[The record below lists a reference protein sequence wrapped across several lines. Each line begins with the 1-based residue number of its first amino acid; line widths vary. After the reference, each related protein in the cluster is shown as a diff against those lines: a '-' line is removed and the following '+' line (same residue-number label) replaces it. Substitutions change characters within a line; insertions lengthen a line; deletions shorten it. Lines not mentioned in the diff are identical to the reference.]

1 MNWKNM
7 TLAGKIATV
16 ISGIAVAVWLIH
28 QIKPDLFP
36 IDPTYPSISLFT
48 LCEAVVCWK
57 TRRKWSYLLIAAAV
71 ICFASFILGLSL

>member
-48 LCEAVVCWK
+48 PCEAVVCWK
-57 TRRKWSYLLIAAAV
+57 TRRTWSYLLIAAAV